1 MRYKK
6 LSDENRNPTRK
17 LPAPPAG
24 NRHSTAIVFL
34 TPQRCQKI
42 AFVFFALMLL
52 IGAIP
57 GEAAALSDAVGDK
70 LLHLCAYSFLT
81 CVLFGGLTGN
91 STGRVFR
98 TIMMI
103 GFLASLDE
111 AIQSL
116 MPYRNANFADWV
128 FDLLAAGV
136 TLGILVLL
144 SSGTDAGPEVD
155 HRSAR
160 PAERPN

>member
-1 MRYKK
+1 
-6 LSDENRNPTRK
+6 
-17 LPAPPAG
+17 
-24 NRHSTAIVFL
+24 
-34 TPQRCQKI
+34 
-42 AFVFFALMLL
+42 MLL

-57 GEAAALSDAVGDK
+57 GEATALSNAVGDK

-128 FDLLAAGV
+128 FDILAAVV
-136 TLGILVLL
+136 TLGILIFLNT
-144 SSGTDAGPEVD
+144 GTNAKPEVD